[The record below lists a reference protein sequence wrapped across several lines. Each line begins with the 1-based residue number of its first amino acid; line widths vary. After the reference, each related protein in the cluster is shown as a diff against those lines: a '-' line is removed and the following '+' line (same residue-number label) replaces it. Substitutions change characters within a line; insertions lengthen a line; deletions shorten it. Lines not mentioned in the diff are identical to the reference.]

1 MVNIEEINK
10 RYEFNRK
17 HKEYEMKITKMAGHL
32 ADYHID
38 RAMESE
44 DYFTISSYLIDY
56 FSGSEGKSFDVGY
69 LVTKYKEF
77 GLNEKIEDIDFS
89 VDEWYKI
96 KYEFEHIEN
105 SRELRLTKEENE
117 LADLKGEEY
126 VQYLIDQRKKDL
138 NNDC

>member
-1 MVNIEEINK
+1 MVNI
-10 RYEFNRK
+10 YEFNRK
-17 HKEYEMKITKMAGHL
+17 RKEYEMKITKMAGYL

-38 RAMESE
+38 RAMESD

-56 FSGSEGKSFDVGY
+56 FSGSEGKPFDVGY
-69 LVTKYKEF
+69 LVTKYKEY

-105 SRELRLTKEENE
+105 NRELRLTKEEIE

-126 VQYLIDQRKKDL
+126 VQYLINQRKKDL
-138 NNDC
+138 E